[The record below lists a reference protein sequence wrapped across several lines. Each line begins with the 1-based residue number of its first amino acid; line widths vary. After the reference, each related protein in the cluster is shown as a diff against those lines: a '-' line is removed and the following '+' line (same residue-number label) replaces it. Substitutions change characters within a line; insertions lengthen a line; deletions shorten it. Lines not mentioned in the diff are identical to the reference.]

1 MNPSIKR
8 LSCVLLAVLWLPIQG
23 TKPIIQTGDI
33 NLNLPKTI
41 IIGSN
46 NTVVVGHEDRFQ

>member
-8 LSCVLLAVLWLPIQG
+8 LSCVLLAVVWLPIQD

-33 NLNLPKTI
+33 NLPQTI

-46 NTVVVGHEDRFQ
+46 NSLVRE